1 MTGTSLGPHSCQ
13 HQRVSPCEG
22 QDKIFYN
29 MNVTAN
35 FVGLNTECMLGE
47 RKFSSSSGS
56 LCEHMVNECQTENV
70 PFCTQRDPTLCKK
83 RVCELEEKQWR
94 TDRNESGSTPC
105 LVANCGELNTEC
117 TGDGGAFAGVPRRA
131 AMTGDRNT
139 ASSGSL
145 HEKHGQ
151 RMSHRER
158 AFLHQARPYVVQKN
172 VYASLRRSSGTQVGT
187 SPGQPFNQ
195 QRQGCNECDESR
207 AEGDP
212 HVTSPSGEVSDLG
225 KTCPQQGDLTI
236 EEREDL
242 LALLIGVRNELRD
255 RGEDA
260 LIELVYQLMDRML
273 DDDTSEIADDA
284 RATIPR
290 LHHLWCGTA
299 RRFDLTIDD
308 SDEEGDSDEGD
319 GFAALVHG
327 TPERYA
333 TGCTS
338 GPRRRPS
345 SRREGLRPVCRVDG
359 ALRGVDLL
367 CRATPLGH
375 VFYSRGG

>member
-1 MTGTSLGPHSCQ
+1 MQ
-13 HQRVSPCEG
+13 
-22 QDKIFYN
+22 
-29 MNVTAN
+29 
-35 FVGLNTECMLGE
+35 
-47 RKFSSSSGS
+47 
-56 LCEHMVNECQTENV
+56 
-70 PFCTQRDPTLCKK
+70 KK
-83 RVCELEEKQWR
+83 RVCELEERQWC
-94 TDRNESGSTPC
+94 TDRNESGTTF
-105 LVANCGELNTEC
+105 G
-117 TGDGGAFAGVPRRA
+117 
-131 AMTGDRNT
+131 
-139 ASSGSL
+139 
-145 HEKHGQ
+145 
-151 RMSHRER
+151 
-158 AFLHQARPYVVQKN
+158 
-172 VYASLRRSSGTQVGT
+172 
-187 SPGQPFNQ
+187 Q
-195 QRQGCNECDESR
+195 QRQGCNKCDESR

-212 HVTSPSGEVSDLG
+212 HVTSLPGEVSDLG

-242 LALLIGVRNELRD
+242 LALLIAVRNELHD

-260 LIELVYQLMDRML
+260 LVELVYQLMDRLL

-333 TGCTS
+333 TGCNS

-345 SRREGLRPVCRVDG
+345 SP
-359 ALRGVDLL
+359 
-367 CRATPLGH
+367 P
-375 VFYSRGG
+375 

>member
-1 MTGTSLGPHSCQ
+1 
-13 HQRVSPCEG
+13 
-22 QDKIFYN
+22 
-29 MNVTAN
+29 
-35 FVGLNTECMLGE
+35 
-47 RKFSSSSGS
+47 
-56 LCEHMVNECQTENV
+56 MVNECHTENV
-70 PFCTQRDPTLCKK
+70 PFYTQRDPTLCKK

-94 TDRNESGSTPC
+94 TDRNESGTTF
-105 LVANCGELNTEC
+105 G
-117 TGDGGAFAGVPRRA
+117 
-131 AMTGDRNT
+131 
-139 ASSGSL
+139 
-145 HEKHGQ
+145 
-151 RMSHRER
+151 
-158 AFLHQARPYVVQKN
+158 
-172 VYASLRRSSGTQVGT
+172 
-187 SPGQPFNQ
+187 Q
-195 QRQGCNECDESR
+195 QRQGCNKCDESR

-212 HVTSPSGEVSDLG
+212 YVTSLPGEVSDLG
-225 KTCPQQGDLTI
+225 RTCPQQGDLTI

-242 LALLIGVRNELRD
+242 MALLIAVRNELHD

-260 LIELVYQLMDRML
+260 LIELVYQLMDRLL

-345 SRREGLRPVCRVDG
+345 SRREGLRPVCRADG
-359 ALRGVDLL
+359 AL
-367 CRATPLGH
+367 
-375 VFYSRGG
+375 